1 MRYTKRLAWL
11 ALAVGMAFPGA
22 AALSAQDW
30 HGAARLRADMA
41 ADRAGLREDIR
52 CGRTRAAA
60 HEARDLARDRRE
72 LDRDYYRR

>member
-30 HGAARLRADMA
+30 HGTARLSADMA
-41 ADRAGLREDIR
+41 ADRARLREDIR

-60 HEARDLARDRRE
+60 HEARDRRE
-72 LDRDYYRR
+72 LHRDYYRR